1 MNICDRSIHATRF
14 IIEDTQRCDLL
25 DQIFRILLSII
36 AGNSQKN
43 DETVADLADDFMI
56 NCH

>member
-1 MNICDRSIHATRF
+1 MNICDRSIHAARF
-14 IIEDTQRCDLL
+14 IIKDSQSRDLF
-25 DQIFRILLSII
+25 DQIFRILLRVI
-36 AGNSQKN
+36 ARNSQKN

>member
-1 MNICDRSIHATRF
+1 MNICDRTIHAARF
-14 IIEDTQRCDLL
+14 IIKDSQSRDLF
-25 DQIFRILLSII
+25 DQIFRILLRVI
-36 AGNSQKN
+36 ARNSQKN